1 MESMADV
8 KPAMNKQTGATA
20 IQFAD
25 EDKNVVCKMYVK
37 GKPNNLIE
45 IIKNVLAPLNTKTS
59 GGYYSDK
66 DTPEYS
72 LTFLVEK
79 VK

>member
-1 MESMADV
+1 MGDL
-8 KPAMNKQTGATA
+8 KPAINKQTGQAGM
-20 IQFAD
+20 QFVD
-25 EDKNVVCKMYVK
+25 EEKNVVCKMYVK

-45 IIKNVLAPLNTKTS
+45 IIKNVLAPLNSKTS

>member
-1 MESMADV
+1 
-8 KPAMNKQTGATA
+8 MNKQGDQSA
-20 IQFAD
+20 IGFAD
-25 EDKNVVCKMYVK
+25 EDKNVICKMYVK

-45 IIKNVLAPLNTKTS
+45 IIKNVLAPLNSKNGS
-59 GGYYSDK
+59 GYYSEK

>member
-1 MESMADV
+1 MGDV
-8 KPAMNKQTGATA
+8 RPAINKQTGQTG
-20 IQFAD
+20 IEFAD

-45 IIKNVLAPLNTKTS
+45 IIKNVLAPLNTKNGS
-59 GGYYSDK
+59 GYYSEK

>member
-1 MESMADV
+1 MADV
-8 KPAMNKQTGATA
+8 KPAINKQTGQIP

-25 EDKNVVCKMYVK
+25 EDKNVICKMYVK

-45 IIKNVLAPLNTKTS
+45 IIKNVLAPLNSKTS

-66 DTPEYS
+66 DTPEFS
-72 LTFLVEK
+72 LTFLVER

>member
-1 MESMADV
+1 MADV
-8 KPAMNKQTGATA
+8 RPAMNKQGDQSALG
-20 IQFAD
+20 FAD
-25 EDKNVVCKMYVK
+25 EDKNVICKMYVK

-45 IIKNVLAPLNTKTS
+45 IIKNVLAPLNSKNGS
-59 GGYYSDK
+59 GYYSEK